1 MSDQDKREKS
11 QSSGYYEYMETL
23 RESMRKEEV
32 DHVQPT
38 SDDFGERRERNSPH
52 PPITQRR
59 GIKRN
64 ANGDDTTSDEEDNG
78 SEGESIDK
86 PNDEGNASRI
96 EIKQLKIWALQY
108 QIPPAHL
115 EPLLVILRA
124 RLLPTLPRS
133 AKIFLDD
140 SLVPS
145 AKKRREETTE
155 KNECCSPA
163 ILKEILRKLV
173 SIETDVKKNRET
185 LTNIE
190 DCLQVKEDFVS
201 ADFSI
206 PTKHEI
212 ELPINS
218 VDALLHFEQ
227 KLTDDRRCLS
237 DTLQVMKRLKSS
249 KVSIS
254 ATSIL
259 RKFLG
264 RTVAIQYTATKKMTD
279 KLVMETHVPKFMGCV
294 LEALMATHQGL
305 SDKEAKAAVGT
316 ALTQSKGWDG
326 QRSDKA
332 KKLGHSAMTV
342 IKEEEDILDAD
353 SIMSNTWMG
362 ERFRLDTS
370 ASE

>member
-1 MSDQDKREKS
+1 MAGQNRRERS
-11 QSSGYYEYMETL
+11 ESSGYYEYMETL
-23 RESMRKEEV
+23 RQSMRKEIGGVEAPP
-32 DHVQPT
+32 DGL
-38 SDDFGERRERNSPH
+38 GERRERNSPVV
-52 PPITQRR
+52 PVTRQR
-59 GIKRN
+59 GTKRN
-64 ANGDDTTSDEEDNG
+64 ANGDDTSSDEEENP
-78 SEGESIDK
+78 SEGESQEI
-86 PNDEGNASRI
+86 NNQEGNVSII
-96 EIKQLKIWALQY
+96 EIKQLRIWALQY

-124 RLLPTLPRS
+124 RLLPSLPRS

-140 SLVPS
+140 APPPP
-145 AKKRREETTE
+145 AKKRREEATE

-163 ILKEILRKLV
+163 ILKEILKKLV

-185 LTNIE
+185 LANIE
-190 DCLQVKEDFVS
+190 DCLQVKDDFVS

-218 VDALLHFEQ
+218 VNALLHFEQ

-264 RTVAIQYTATKKMTD
+264 RTVATQYTATKKMTD

-294 LEALMATHQGL
+294 LEALMATHEGL

-326 QRSDKA
+326 QRSEKN
-332 KKLGHSAMTV
+332 KKLLHSSMTV

>member
-1 MSDQDKREKS
+1 MAGQNRRERS
-11 QSSGYYEYMETL
+11 ESSGYYEYMETL
-23 RESMRKEEV
+23 RQSMRKEIGGVEAPP
-32 DHVQPT
+32 DGL
-38 SDDFGERRERNSPH
+38 GERRERNSPVV
-52 PPITQRR
+52 PVTRQR
-59 GIKRN
+59 GTKRN
-64 ANGDDTTSDEEDNG
+64 ANGDDTSSDEEENP
-78 SEGESIDK
+78 SEGESQ
-86 PNDEGNASRI
+86 
-96 EIKQLKIWALQY
+96 EINNQEDDA
-108 QIPPAHL
+108 PP
-115 EPLLVILRA
+115 P
-124 RLLPTLPRS
+124 P
-133 AKIFLDD
+133 
-140 SLVPS
+140 
-145 AKKRREETTE
+145 AKKRREEATE

-163 ILKEILRKLV
+163 ILKEILKKLV

-185 LTNIE
+185 LANIE
-190 DCLQVKEDFVS
+190 DCLQVKDDFVS

-218 VDALLHFEQ
+218 VNALLHFEQ

-264 RTVAIQYTATKKMTD
+264 RTVATQYTATKKMTD

-294 LEALMATHQGL
+294 LEALMATHEGL

-326 QRSDKA
+326 QRSEKN
-332 KKLGHSAMTV
+332 KKLLHSSMTV

>member
-86 PNDEGNASRI
+86 PNDE
-96 EIKQLKIWALQY
+96 
-108 QIPPAHL
+108 
-115 EPLLVILRA
+115 
-124 RLLPTLPRS
+124 
-133 AKIFLDD
+133 DD

>member
-1 MSDQDKREKS
+1 MFDVKITDF
-11 QSSGYYEYMETL
+11 
-23 RESMRKEEV
+23 KELFAR
-32 DHVQPT
+32 DC
-38 SDDFGERRERNSPH
+38 SKL
-52 PPITQRR
+52 I
-59 GIKRN
+59 
-64 ANGDDTTSDEEDNG
+64 
-78 SEGESIDK
+78 
-86 PNDEGNASRI
+86 
-96 EIKQLKIWALQY
+96 
-108 QIPPAHL
+108 
-115 EPLLVILRA
+115 VIF
-124 RLLPTLPRS
+124 S
-133 AKIFLDD
+133 
-140 SLVPS
+140 V
-145 AKKRREETTE
+145 
-155 KNECCSPA
+155 
-163 ILKEILRKLV
+163 LKEILKKLT
-173 SIETDVKKNRET
+173 SIETDVKKNRDT
-185 LTNIE
+185 LANIE
-190 DCLQVKEDFVS
+190 DCLQVKDDFVS

-206 PTKHEI
+206 PTKHEV

-264 RTVAIQYTATKKMTD
+264 RNVATQYTATKKMSD

-294 LEALMATHQGL
+294 LEALMATHEGL

-326 QRSDKA
+326 QRSDKT
-332 KKLGHSAMTV
+332 KKPTNSSASV
-342 IKEEEDILDAD
+342 IKEEDILDAD

-362 ERFRLDTS
+362 ERFGLDTS